1 MMPATADDTA
11 ADAVSIRPYTV
22 ADWTAVCRVHDAA
35 RPQELAAGG
44 VDPRAFRPMVEAAE
58 GDEFFASETAV
69 ACIGHTVAGFISW
82 NGAYITWL
90 YVDPAFQRRGI
101 GRQLL
106 QHALRLIGPEAWT
119 TMIAG
124 NEPALRLYR
133 GAGME
138 VVWTRR
144 SECDGYGC
152 GSMRLALPT
161 SRMHDPAARRQ
172 SPTA

>member
-1 MMPATADDTA
+1 MPPAADDTA
-11 ADAVSIRPYTV
+11 CDVSIRPYTV
-22 ADWTAVCRVHDAA
+22 SDWTAVCRIHDAA
-35 RPQELAAGG
+35 RPQELATGG
-44 VDPRAFRPMVEAAE
+44 VDARAFRPMVEAAE

-69 ACIGHTVAGFISW
+69 ACVGDTIAGFISW

-101 GRQLL
+101 GRRLL

-119 TMIAG
+119 SMIVG
-124 NEPALRLYR
+124 NEAALGLYR

-138 VVWTRR
+138 MVWTR
-144 SECDGYGC
+144 SSQCDGYAC
-152 GSMRLALPT
+152 NSMRLALPT